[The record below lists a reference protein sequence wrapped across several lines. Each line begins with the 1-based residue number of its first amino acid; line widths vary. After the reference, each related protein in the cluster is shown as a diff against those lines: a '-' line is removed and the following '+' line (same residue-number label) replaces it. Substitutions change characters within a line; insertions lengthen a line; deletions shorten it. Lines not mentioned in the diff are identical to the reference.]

1 MRRTYPT
8 EPGVAGEGG
17 SSLDK
22 AVPAWNCRMG
32 RVR

>member
-8 EPGVAGEGG
+8 EPGVTGEDG

-22 AVPAWNCRMG
+22 VASARYCRMS
-32 RVR
+32 RAR